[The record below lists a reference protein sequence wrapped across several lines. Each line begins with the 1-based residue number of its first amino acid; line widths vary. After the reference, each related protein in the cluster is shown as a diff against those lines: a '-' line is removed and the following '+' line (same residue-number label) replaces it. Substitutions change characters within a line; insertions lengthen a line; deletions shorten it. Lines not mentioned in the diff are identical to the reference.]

1 MKLEKSCAAAHL
13 RLHNLSLS
21 DYEEKHGTPEP
32 ITSNE
37 SQTEPTTYNES
48 LPGSTTS
55 NESLPGPTCANEPAP
70 EPMCTDK
77 SDSACYPSRDSNIS
91 QAVSTANTVASTTA
105 HAVPVYRYTTA
116 HSLPNDVVPEPGFPL
131 SWTQQQIHPP
141 GFINYNF

>member
-37 SQTEPTTYNES
+37 SLTEP
-48 LPGSTTS
+48 TTS
-55 NESLPGPTCANEPAP
+55 NESLPGPTCANELAP

-77 SDSACYPSRDSNIS
+77 SDSACYPSRGSNIS
-91 QAVSTANTVASTTA
+91 EAVSTANTVASTTA

>member
-21 DYEEKHGTPEP
+21 DYEEKHGTPES

-37 SQTEPTTYNES
+37 SLTEPTTS
-48 LPGSTTS
+48 K
-55 NESLPGPTCANEPAP
+55 ESLPGPTCANEPAP

-77 SDSACYPSRDSNIS
+77 SVSACYPCRDSNIS